1 MRYPDEDGRYGP
13 GGQAVPPSVPP
24 RQYPPEMLPPEAPVP
39 ASDAIRPEDP
49 AAPATASTED
59 PRLGL
64 EVGRYWAGALATVIV
79 CALIGLVA
87 AFLLT
92 DVFDLELQ
100 PPPDMFGSGST
111 IVAWTV
117 VGGLFAL
124 VAAIVLHLLVMS
136 TPRPRTFFGWIVG
149 LATVIF
155 AALPFAGDFEVVPA
169 TLSALVWIVIGIAT
183 WSLLTGVLGRTLVR
197 RQV

>member
-1 MRYPDEDGRYGP
+1 MSYPDEDGRYGP
-13 GGQAVPPSVPP
+13 AARAVPPSVPP
-24 RQYPPEMLPPEAPVP
+24 HQYPPEGVPPDTPVP

-49 AAPATASTED
+49 AAPAIAATED

-64 EVGRYWAGALATVIV
+64 EVGRFWAGALATVVV

-100 PPPDMFGSGST
+100 PPPDFFGSGSNLV
-111 IVAWTV
+111 IWTV
-117 VGGLFAL
+117 VGALFAL
-124 VAAIVLHLLVMS
+124 IASIVLHLLVMS
-136 TPRPRTFFGWIVG
+136 TPRPRTFFGWVVALG
-149 LATVIF
+149 TVIL
-155 AALPFAGDFEVVPA
+155 AAAPFAGDFEVVPA
-169 TLSALVWIVIGIAT
+169 TLSALVWIIIGVAT

-197 RQV
+197 RQR

>member
-1 MRYPDEDGRYGP
+1 MRYPDEDGRYGQ
-13 GGQAVPPSVPP
+13 GGRAVPPSVPP
-24 RQYPPEMLPPEAPVP
+24 QQYPPGTLPPDAPVP

-49 AAPATASTED
+49 AAPATSSTED

-64 EVGRYWAGALATVIV
+64 EVGRFWAGALATVVV

-92 DVFDLELQ
+92 DVFNLELQ
-100 PPPDMFGSGST
+100 PPPDMFSSGSNV
-111 IVAWTV
+111 VAWTV

-124 VAAIVLHLLVMS
+124 VAAIVLHLLVMT
-136 TPRPRTFFGWIVG
+136 TPRPRTFFGWVVG
-149 LATVIF
+149 LGTVIL
-155 AALPFAGDFEVVPA
+155 AAIPFAGDFELVPA
-169 TLSALVWIVIGIAT
+169 ALSALVWIVIGVAT
-183 WSLLTGVLGRTLVR
+183 WSLLTGVLARTLVR